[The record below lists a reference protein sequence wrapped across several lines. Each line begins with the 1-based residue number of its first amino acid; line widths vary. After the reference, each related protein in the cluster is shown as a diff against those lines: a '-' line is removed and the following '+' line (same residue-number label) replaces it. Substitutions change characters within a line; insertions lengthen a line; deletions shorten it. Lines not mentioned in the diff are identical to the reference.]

1 MLLTTNLIDNFFN
14 DSFAI
19 RKMNY
24 INYTDDVTHDDDGAT
39 IKMKVPGFNKK
50 SIDISVDSETL
61 TIEGKTD
68 DDSFVKRFSIDNKF
82 DFDSIDAK
90 VVDGLLTLSIPYKA
104 EVKPRK
110 IKVNKCY
117 LSLLIFKV
125 KSGRS
130 LAKYR
135 GRKLTTTPNL
145 NNGMSVI

>member
-1 MLLTTNLIDNFFN
+1 MIPITYFMNEFFD

-19 RKMNY
+19 RKMNK

-110 IKVNKCY
+110 IKV
-117 LSLLIFKV
+117 
-125 KSGRS
+125 
-130 LAKYR
+130 
-135 GRKLTTTPNL
+135 T
-145 NNGMSVI
+145 

>member
-1 MLLTTNLIDNFFN
+1 MILTTNLLDNFF
-14 DSFAI
+14 DDTFAI

-24 INYTDDVTHDDDGAT
+24 MNYTDDVKYNDDGAT

-90 VVDGLLTLSIPYKA
+90 VVDGLLTLSIPY
-104 EVKPRK
+104 
-110 IKVNKCY
+110 
-117 LSLLIFKV
+117 
-125 KSGRS
+125 
-130 LAKYR
+130 
-135 GRKLTTTPNL
+135 
-145 NNGMSVI
+145 

>member
-1 MLLTTNLIDNFFN
+1 MILTSGLLNDLFD

-19 RKMNY
+19 KRMNE
-24 INYTDDVTHDDDGAT
+24 IIKQKEITHDDDGAT
-39 IKMKVPGFNKK
+39 IKLKVPGFNKK

-82 DFDSIDAK
+82 DLDEIDAK

-110 IKVNKCY
+110 IKVN
-117 LSLLIFKV
+117 
-125 KSGRS
+125 
-130 LAKYR
+130 
-135 GRKLTTTPNL
+135 
-145 NNGMSVI
+145 

>member
-1 MLLTTNLIDNFFN
+1 MLLTQNLIDNFFD

-19 RKMNY
+19 RRMNK

-39 IKMKVPGFNKK
+39 IKLKVPGFNKK

-90 VVDGLLTLSIPYKA
+90 AVDGLLTLSIPYKA

-110 IKVNKCY
+110 IKVN
-117 LSLLIFKV
+117 
-125 KSGRS
+125 
-130 LAKYR
+130 
-135 GRKLTTTPNL
+135 
-145 NNGMSVI
+145 

>member
-1 MLLTTNLIDNFFN
+1 MLLTDRLINDFFD

-19 RKMNY
+19 RKMNR

-68 DDSFVKRFSIDNKF
+68 DDSFIKRFSIDNKF

-110 IKVNKCY
+110 IKVN
-117 LSLLIFKV
+117 
-125 KSGRS
+125 
-130 LAKYR
+130 
-135 GRKLTTTPNL
+135 
-145 NNGMSVI
+145 

>member
-1 MLLTTNLIDNFFN
+1 MLLTQNLIDNFFD

-19 RKMNY
+19 RRMNK

-39 IKMKVPGFNKK
+39 IKLKVPGFNKK

-90 VVDGLLTLSIPYKA
+90 VVDGLLTLSIPYRA

-110 IKVNKCY
+110 IKVN
-117 LSLLIFKV
+117 
-125 KSGRS
+125 
-130 LAKYR
+130 
-135 GRKLTTTPNL
+135 
-145 NNGMSVI
+145 

>member
-1 MLLTTNLIDNFFN
+1 MILTSNLIDNFFD

-19 RKMNY
+19 RKMNR

-104 EVKPRK
+104 EVKPKK
-110 IKVNKCY
+110 IKVN
-117 LSLLIFKV
+117 
-125 KSGRS
+125 
-130 LAKYR
+130 
-135 GRKLTTTPNL
+135 
-145 NNGMSVI
+145 